1 MPLSRPTGPGEGAAG
16 DDGLQGAG
24 LSPAAPVTLGAFVP
38 ADHIYRPLE
47 RTLDLGFVRDLV
59 RGTYAEAG
67 RPSIG
72 SSPRWTMA
80 PVESGAA
87 VWPEQAVT
95 GRRRCR
101 SR

>member
-1 MPLSRPTGPGEGAAG
+1 MMGIKERAFRPLP
-16 DDGLQGAG
+16 
-24 LSPAAPVTLGAFVP
+24 PVTLEALVP
-38 ADHIYRPLE
+38 ADQFYRHLE
-47 RTLDLGFVRDLV
+47 RPLDLGFVRDLV